1 MKNESKITNQNTARL
16 AYIYSRVSKSIQAQN
31 GQGISRQ
38 IERGK
43 KFVEDLNARA
53 GNSGQKYT
61 YEVANEMIVDEGLS
75 AYLGRNTDENAGL
88 GAFLQAAKE
97 GEIPPHS
104 LLVVEAVDRISRLDP
119 NQSRMIFLELAKHK
133 IDVAIQRFNL
143 VVYHDRKA
151 DLGSDLLLTVG
162 FHLAYM
168 ESQQKSERIR
178 ATFDKKREKERAGGA
193 RRTSICP
200 PWMKLSTCKTRFELI
215 PERAELL
222 KRIFKMRI
230 NEKRGSTSVAKQ
242 LNREGLLNFN
252 GRPWSSKLVEKYW
265 KMQQCLGVF
274 QPQTDDYSTGKRRK
288 IPLGNPIADYYP
300 CVISK
305 SEFSQ
310 VQASFA
316 MYEKGAKSHNCK
328 NLFAGILKCS
338 VCGGTLSFAQS
349 NRGQPKLRCR
359 NYLDERGCTQGQK
372 GSLNY
377 RPVELLL
384 IDSFECIDYTKLY
397 GSRSTNS
404 DAKTLAGIE
413 FEINE
418 RTKKIG
424 ELRKQ
429 LKKMNSTDAIAMI
442 ATGLDS
448 TCIEVESLK
457 QQQAILLKAQSTPDM
472 SQVTGLDFR
481 KEVDRRKYN
490 SFISSFVEYVV
501 VSENDCIVNFKG
513 NLGSVQLYLDDRL
526 ERLRERGYKF
536 GKDIIESKFQ
546 KHQEHDMKKVIQV
559 DLKELADKTNQ
570 LFSQLT
576 RAAIPTDSDYL
587 SSVKFSFN
595 VQLNSGLCP
604 SKKNITS
611 IMLRNGLLDKSA

>member
-200 PWMKLSTCKTRFELI
+200 PWMQLSTCKTRFELI

-252 GRPWSSKLVEKYW
+252 GRSWSSKLVEKYW

-413 FEINE
+413 IEIDE

-429 LKKMNSTDAIAMI
+429 LKKMNNTDAIAMI
-442 ATGLDS
+442 AAGLDS

-472 SQVTGLDFR
+472 SQVTGLDFS

-501 VSENDCIVNFKG
+501 VSENDCIVTFKG

-526 ERLRERGYKF
+526 ERLRERGYKL

-595 VQLNSGLCP
+595 AQLNAGLCP

>member
-215 PERAELL
+215 PARAELL

-429 LKKMNSTDAIAMI
+429 LKKMNNTDAIAMI

-472 SQVTGLDFR
+472 SQVTGLDFS

-501 VSENDCIVNFKG
+501 VSENDCIVTFKG

-595 VQLNSGLCP
+595 AQLNAGLCP